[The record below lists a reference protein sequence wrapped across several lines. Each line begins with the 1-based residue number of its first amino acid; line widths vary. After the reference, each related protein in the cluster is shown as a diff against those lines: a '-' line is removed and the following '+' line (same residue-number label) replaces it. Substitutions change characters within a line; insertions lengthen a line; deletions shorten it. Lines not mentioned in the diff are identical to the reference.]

1 MKLITAVIKP
11 FKLDDVK
18 AALQAFGVHGLTIA
32 EASGYGRQRG
42 HTEVYRGAE
51 YQVDLV
57 PKVRVEVL
65 CEDEDAD
72 DLIGVGVKAA
82 QKGRIGGGK
91 VRAGPGE
98 TVGRVRPGGRGP
110 DAI

>member
-18 AALQAFGVHGLTIA
+18 AALQAFGVHGLTIT

-65 CEDEDAD
+65 CEDEFPHVIRVLPGDRVRVELSPVD
-72 DLIGVGVKAA
+72 TGR
-82 QKGRIGGGK
+82 GRIVGK
-91 VRAGPGE
+91 S
-98 TVGRVRPGGRGP
+98 
-110 DAI
+110 